1 MKLLCQKNLQSFN
14 SIVWN
19 FKLGDI
25 SSMLSFFK
33 DKRNRATKSQEDF
46 FLTLYKKYYGYV
58 KKISMDILNDA
69 DDAEDITQ
77 EVFVFINSKISE
89 IRKYQ
94 EYQVQNYIHILT
106 RGRSLNLLKEKQK
119 RQKMEILFS
128 ENDEG
133 YIICFDSEPAAE
145 ETFFQNLKIEELKGL
160 MEEIPENYRN
170 AFYLKYDLGYNDQ
183 EIAEIM
189 GILQGSVRVYVNR
202 AEKKLRE
209 LAQQRSKENVQ

>member
-1 MKLLCQKNLQSFN
+1 
-14 SIVWN
+14 
-19 FKLGDI
+19 
-25 SSMLSFFK
+25 MLSFFK

-119 RQKMEILFS
+119 RQKMGILFP

-133 YIICFDSEPAAE
+133 YTICFDSEPAAE

>member
-1 MKLLCQKNLQSFN
+1 
-14 SIVWN
+14 
-19 FKLGDI
+19 
-25 SSMLSFFK
+25 
-33 DKRNRATKSQEDF
+33 
-46 FLTLYKKYYGYV
+46 
-58 KKISMDILNDA
+58 MDILNDA

-119 RQKMEILFS
+119 RQKKEILFS